1 MVLGILLVLLLLVKH
16 MSHIHPG
23 PSHILPRLTYIS
35 PGVSHIPISYF
46 LLTRCTKIHC
56 IVVYNF
62 TWILTNDH
70 VYQVYHFMPC
80 LLFSPLILTSSEFQI
95 FGNCDKYMEY
105 RPWQF
110 REPRNKT
117 PLPTIMN
124 SRNIPRE
131 IFQTSLGPGPQ
142 AAFAGPRDVW
152 NISLGMFLSSII
164 EQYLTR
170 LRLVKYCR

>member
-1 MVLGILLVLLLLVKH
+1 
-16 MSHIHPG
+16 MS
-23 PSHILPRLTYIS
+23 
-35 PGVSHIPISYF
+35 
-46 LLTRCTKIHC
+46 TRSITSC
-56 IVVYNF
+56 
-62 TWILTNDH
+62 
-70 VYQVYHFMPC
+70 HFMPC
-80 LLFSPLILTSSEFQI
+80 LLFSPLVLTSSEVQI

-110 REPRNKT
+110 GEPRNKT

-124 SRNIPRE
+124 SRNIPHE

-164 EQYLTR
+164 VQYLTR
-170 LRLVKYCR
+170 RSRVKYCSIMDERNIPRAGKGHLRPRPKGCLEYFTRDVSRVHYRG